1 MVANVF
7 AVAARVADLTH
18 KLSEAESINKT
29 LLREQRENGKL
40 IGEYEQALEKVVA
53 MLRDYAF
60 NKEME
65 KSSLAKQYLHTLQT
79 ERDEHLKTRLERDTA
94 NTHILKLIGQMR
106 QAYKMS
112 VEESLPEIEAVAGLQ
127 NEVRSLRGA
136 LGLPKQKFEEELGYS
151 VLKHLQGG
159 AGEEDD

>member
-1 MVANVF
+1 M
-7 AVAARVADLTH
+7 
-18 KLSEAESINKT
+18 ESINKI
-29 LLREQRENGKL
+29 LFREQRENGKL

-65 KSSLAKQYLHTLQT
+65 KSKLAKQYLHTLQT
-79 ERDEHLKTRLERDTA
+79 ERDEHLKTRLERDTS
-94 NTHILKLIGQMR
+94 NTHTLKLIGQMR

-112 VEESLPEIEAVAGLQ
+112 MEESLPETDVIAGLQ

-136 LGLPKQKFEEELGYS
+136 LGLPKEKFEDETGYS
-151 VLKHLQGG
+151 ILKHVSGG
-159 AGEEDD
+159 PGEEDD